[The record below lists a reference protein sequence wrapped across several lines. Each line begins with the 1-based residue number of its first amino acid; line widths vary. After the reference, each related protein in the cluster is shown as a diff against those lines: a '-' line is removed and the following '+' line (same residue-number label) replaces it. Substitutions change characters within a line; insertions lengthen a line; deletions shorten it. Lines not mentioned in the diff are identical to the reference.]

1 MIFKARHEIA
11 LDGDFKILVI
21 SALQG
26 SARTHLSPIEGN
38 RGKTPEHKGKLESL
52 VGNKECL
59 ALLENGGL
67 VQEQLEEEGEG
78 ENDPIPAVK
87 DFLMD
92 LSSTGYNTY
101 LTT

>member
-1 MIFKARHEIA
+1 MFNMIVT
-11 LDGDFKILVI
+11 L
-21 SALQG
+21 ALQG

-67 VQEQLEEEGEG
+67 V
-78 ENDPIPAVK
+78 
-87 DFLMD
+87 
-92 LSSTGYNTY
+92 
-101 LTT
+101 